1 MHTPLQRRQC
11 IGKVTRTSKLP
22 VCSEGFIFG
31 ERQQELE
38 NITMLSEFTL
48 DIAEVINAVDARRS
62 PFLAPGATWSL
73 TITLGTASAVGQ
85 T

>member
-1 MHTPLQRRQC
+1 M
-11 IGKVTRTSKLP
+11 
-22 VCSEGFIFG
+22 CSEGFILG
-31 ERQQELE
+31 KRQQELE

-48 DIAEVINAVDARRS
+48 DIAEVVNAVDALGS
-62 PFLAPGATWSL
+62 PSLALGAAWSL